1 METEHQKTVE
11 CTPVTRMQCEH
22 IREKLPPE
30 EECQALAELFKTFG
44 DPTRIRIL
52 YVLSHGEVCVND
64 LADTLSMT
72 ASAISHQ
79 LRLLKT
85 ARLVKSRRDGKLI
98 YYSLDD
104 DHVRS
109 MFAQGMDHI
118 RE

>member
-1 METEHQKTVE
+1 MEHQPEKMGD
-11 CTPVTRMQCEH
+11 TPVCGHECESAGRM
-22 IREKLPPE
+22 IPAE

-52 YVLSHGEVCVND
+52 SVLSYGEVCVND
-64 LADTLSMT
+64 LADALSMT

-79 LRLLKT
+79 LRLLKQ

-109 MFAQGMDHI
+109 MFAQGLDHI

>member
-1 METEHQKTVE
+1 MVFQPEKTEDACVCGQE
-11 CTPVTRMQCEH
+11 CDSAGRM
-22 IREKLPPE
+22 LPAA

-44 DPTRIRIL
+44 DPTRIRML
-52 YVLSHGEVCVND
+52 SVLSYGEVCVND
-64 LADTLSMT
+64 LAETLSMT

-79 LRLLKT
+79 LRLLKQ

-109 MFAQGMDHI
+109 MFAQGLEHI